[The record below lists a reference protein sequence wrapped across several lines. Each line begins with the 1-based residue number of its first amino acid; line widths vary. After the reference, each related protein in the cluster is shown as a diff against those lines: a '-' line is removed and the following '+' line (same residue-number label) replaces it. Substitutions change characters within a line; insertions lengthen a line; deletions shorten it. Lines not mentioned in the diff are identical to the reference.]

1 MRKRGEKFHI
11 NIEIVTRALHC
22 FNQLH
27 SIFYKNGVKVI
38 PDKIYELLTPIA
50 LARGRAPRFV
60 CEPMSRFTHKTHI
73 IMGDG
78 IAKSHGLILCTDSYS
93 IQDVVRLINVLIVRY
108 RFKCTLRNHSQKY

>member
-11 NIEIVTRALHC
+11 NIEIVTRALPC

-50 LARGRAPRFV
+50 LA
-60 CEPMSRFTHKTHI
+60 HI